1 MKKQQFHNKTKQ
13 AGVTLIEAL
22 SVILIGILL
31 LVGGLALYGN
41 TQSKQRESELVS
53 SIMTIQTN
61 VRDLFYGENNYGS
74 SADIT
79 ETLIDAGGVPKN
91 MIDSTGDAL
100 SSPYD
105 SSKAVVIIGNAS
117 KFNISIEGVPKASC
131 IALATKTGSFDGV
144 FVGTA
149 PAPDANTYLDYTP
162 TTAATA
168 CSSED
173 DNTVTY
179 QSS

>member
-1 MKKQQFHNKTKQ
+1 MKKQFHNKTKQ

-41 TQSKQRESELVS
+41 TQSKQRESELIS

-61 VRDLFYGENNYGS
+61 VRDLFYGENNYGTNE
-74 SADIT
+74 DIT
-79 ETLIDAGGVPKN
+79 ETLIDAGGVPGS
-91 MIDSTGDAL
+91 MIDSAGTGL

-105 SSKAVVIIGNAS
+105 SSKEVVITGNAS
-117 KFNISIEGVPKASC
+117 KFTISIEGIPKASC

-144 FVGTA
+144 FVGAAPSPTA
-149 PAPDANTYLDYTP
+149 TTFVDYTP
-162 TTAATA
+162 ATAAAA
-168 CSSED
+168 CGDS
-173 DNTVTY
+173 DNIVTY